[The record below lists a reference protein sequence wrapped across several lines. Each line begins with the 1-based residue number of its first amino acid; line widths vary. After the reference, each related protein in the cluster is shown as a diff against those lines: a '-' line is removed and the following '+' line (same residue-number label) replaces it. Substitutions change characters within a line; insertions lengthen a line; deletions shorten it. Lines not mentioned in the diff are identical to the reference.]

1 MAVIS
6 EVADGIYLIDTQ
18 KDRESASPD
27 LPPGSLVYF
36 IAGDETALIEIGPAV
51 VVPEVLD
58 AIRSIGYDPLQL
70 SYTIPTHIHLDH
82 AGGVGDLA
90 RRIPKMKVAVH
101 QRATRHMIDPSRLIE
116 GSKQA
121 FGNNFEQV
129 YGPIIPIAEQQVH
142 TVSEGES
149 ISIGKRELIIY
160 EAPGHAPHHICIHDP
175 KTKGVFSGEAL
186 GSPET
191 ETAIVLT
198 VFGFD
203 LEASLRTIDKM
214 SKLDLTYIY
223 CSNGGVCYEPAKLL
237 ESVKKNTKSYGEII
251 LRGIKMGYEKGKI
264 VKKLE
269 KYQNERAPGKDPQ
282 DVQNWGE
289 IFDRYSAYFKKKTM
303 H

>member
-1 MAVIS
+1 MAAIS

-18 KDRESASPD
+18 KDREPASPA

-90 RRIPKMKVAVH
+90 RQIPKMKVAVH

-121 FGNNFEQV
+121 FGNDFENV
-129 YGPIIPIAEQQVH
+129 YGPILPIAEQQVH

-149 ISIGKRELIIY
+149 ISIGNRELIIY
-160 EAPGHAPHHICIHDP
+160 EAPGHAPHQICIHDP

-186 GSPET
+186 GSPEI
-191 ETAIVLT
+191 ETAMVLA

-203 LEASLRTIDKM
+203 LEAGLETIDKM
-214 SKLDLTYIY
+214 TELDLTYIY

-237 ESVKKNTKSYGEII
+237 ESVKENTKSYGEII
-251 LRGIKMGYEKGKI
+251 LRGIKMGYEKGQI

-269 KYQNERAPGKDPQ
+269 KYQNEKAPGKDPQ
-282 DVQNWGE
+282 GGQNWGE
-289 IFDRYSAYFKKKTM
+289 IFDWYSTYFKKKIM